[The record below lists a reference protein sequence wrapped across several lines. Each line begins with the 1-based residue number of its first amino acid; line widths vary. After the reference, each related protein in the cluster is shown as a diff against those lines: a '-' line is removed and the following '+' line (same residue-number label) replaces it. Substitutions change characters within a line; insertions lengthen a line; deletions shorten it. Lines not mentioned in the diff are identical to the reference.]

1 MELFSIIKSSV
12 EIIYSKYDFILV
24 GSRPLI
30 NVVKNRF
37 NGRIIYFPNWADKII
52 EDNKIDDE
60 DIFSMNTEKFNIVY
74 TGNIGKA
81 QDFESLI
88 KTIGNVQENIH
99 WTFVG
104 DGRFK
109 SQFKRLI
116 EYNNL
121 TTKVTFIDQVNIN
134 LIPSIANKADALF
147 LSLKSDEIF
156 SKTVPAKLQV
166 YMALGKP
173 IIGML
178 NGEGARLINEADCGT
193 VEENYNYEELAKKII
208 YPFIGNFMNENDLSK
223 IIDKSYSVFRKKNV
237 VDLVKVGDRSVLEL
251 FHGPTLAFKD
261 VAMQLL
267 GNFYEYYLNNENEKL
282 NIVVATSGDTG
293 AAAIDAIK
301 GKKNINIFVLHPHN
315 RVSPVQR
322 KLMTTGKEQ
331 NVFNIAING
340 SFDDCQNLVKLMF
353 ADKNFSQ
360 DIKMSGVN
368 SINWA
373 RIIAQSVYYFYS
385 YFLVEDNKQPI
396 NFSVPTGNFGD
407 VYAGY
412 LAKKMGLP
420 INKLIVATNQND
432 ILHRAISKGSYEVE
446 KVHETISPS
455 MDIQIA
461 SNFERLLYDLNDGDD
476 IQTAEVMKNIKEN
489 GKYIIDQK
497 KSNIINNN
505 FLSSRMSEEEVLK
518 TINTVYEKYSIV
530 LDPHSAIGYG
540 AFDKINLN
548 GNNIVLATAHPCK
561 FPDAIKK
568 AINLKADLPEE
579 LMFVL
584 NEEEKFDIIDN
595 DVDKV
600 KKHIKERIQ

>member
-1 MELFSIIKSSV
+1 MKYISTRNSSKTFEFKDVFIKGLADDGGLFIPK
-12 EIIYSKYDFILV
+12 
-24 GSRPLI
+24 
-30 NVVKNRF
+30 
-37 NGRIIYFPNWADKII
+37 
-52 EDNKIDDE
+52 
-60 DIFSMNTEKFNIVY
+60 
-74 TGNIGKA
+74 
-81 QDFESLI
+81 SLI
-88 KTIGNVQENIH
+88 K
-99 WTFVG
+99 F
-104 DGRFK
+104 
-109 SQFKRLI
+109 S
-116 EYNNL
+116 
-121 TTKVTFIDQVNIN
+121 
-134 LIPSIANKADALF
+134 
-147 LSLKSDEIF
+147 KSDIDEF
-156 SKTVPAKLQV
+156 KD
-166 YMALGKP
+166 
-173 IIGML
+173 L
-178 NGEGARLINEADCGT
+178 N
-193 VEENYNYEELAKKII
+193 YQELAKKII

-237 VDLVKVGDRSVLEL
+237 VNLVKVGDRSVLEL

-267 GNFYEYYLNNENEKL
+267 GNFYEYYLNNENKKL

-301 GKKNINIFVLHPHN
+301 GKKNLNIFVLHPHN

-340 SFDDCQNLVKLMF
+340 NFDDCQNLVKLMF

-497 KSNIINNN
+497 KLNIINNN